1 MPFTEI
7 KRTPF
12 NDEVIDRKY
21 EINDLNGN
29 YEKGKLINKIGKK
42 HDQEIIGSGRDSVVI
57 PIEGSNDVVEAF
69 DYSHDASVYMAKNMY
84 YTHKM
89 LSKVF
94 PHNFPKIYASFG
106 AKYDD
111 PEDERVTGT
120 IREKIKSRDWIA
132 FIKARS
138 KGTAYKYP
146 ISEMKKT
153 SEEIGMPVYLD
164 EGIDDNFIVNEK
176 GEEMYVD
183 RTYADLDTWDLD
195 KIKNYM
201 EKNNYKDRDVRI
213 VENSFNRLKE
223 LDKEQDESLKKLREE
238 EAFEF

>member
-1 MPFTEI
+1 
-7 KRTPF
+7 
-12 NDEVIDRKY
+12 
-21 EINDLNGN
+21 
-29 YEKGKLINKIGKK
+29 
-42 HDQEIIGSGRDSVVI
+42 
-57 PIEGSNDVVEAF
+57 
-69 DYSHDASVYMAKNMY
+69 
-84 YTHKM
+84 
-89 LSKVF
+89 
-94 PHNFPKIYASFG
+94 
-106 AKYDD
+106 
-111 PEDERVTGT
+111 
-120 IREKIKSRDWIA
+120 
-132 FIKARS
+132 
-138 KGTAYKYP
+138 
-146 ISEMKKT
+146 
-153 SEEIGMPVYLD
+153 MPVYLD